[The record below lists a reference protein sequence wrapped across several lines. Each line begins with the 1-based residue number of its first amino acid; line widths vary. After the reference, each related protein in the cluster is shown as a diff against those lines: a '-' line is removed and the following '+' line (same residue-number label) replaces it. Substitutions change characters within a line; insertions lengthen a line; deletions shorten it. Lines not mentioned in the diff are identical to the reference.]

1 MALSYTDEELTILLT
16 HLFVNMNNLDAT
28 YYDMFYNQTP
38 MDVTLL
44 RYNSDGELK
53 EYQVPNR
60 AKDRAYITIGNGSP
74 EGNIVAN
81 VGAQY
86 IDQVTSSCYYK
97 ATGYDTAVGWAE
109 YLTGFNFVEGTDY
122 ISPSG
127 SGANLTDLNAE
138 HITEG
143 VLGVANGGT
152 GATELNGI
160 LKGNGTRGVV
170 SATEG
175 SDYLAPSTFL
185 GAIVWVPYKVTRANL
200 PIGWLIADGS
210 EVWIS
215 DYPDLYNKITS
226 SGISWGTAP
235 ADMFKLPD
243 ATGWMNNP
251 ADKSTPLI
259 KY

>member
-44 RYNSDGELK
+44 RYDSDGELK

-60 AKDRAYITIGNGSP
+60 AKDRAYITIGNGTP
-74 EGNIVAN
+74 EGNVVAN

-86 IDQVTSSCYYK
+86 IDQVSSSCYYK

-109 YLTGFNFVEGTDY
+109 YLTRFNFIKGVDY
-122 ISPSG
+122 LAPNG
-127 SGANLTDLNAE
+127 SGANLTNLNASR
-138 HITEG
+138 ITVG
-143 VLGVANGGT
+143 VLDIAHGGT

-160 LKGNGTRGVV
+160 LKGLGTAGIVE
-170 SATEG
+170 ATEG
-175 SDYLAPSTFL
+175 KDYLAPSSFL
-185 GAIVWVPYKVTRANL
+185 GAIVWVPYKVTMANL
-200 PIGWLIADGS
+200 PKSWLIADGS
-210 EVWIS
+210 QVYIS
-215 DYPDLYNKITS
+215 DYQDLYNRIGS
-226 SGISWGTAP
+226 AWGPAP
-235 ADMFKLPD
+235 AGKFTLPN
-243 ATGWMNNP
+243 ATQWMNNP